1 MPLVLS
7 ETPCDGV
14 RLLRLNRPE
23 AYNAL
28 NTPLRNELADLVEAL
43 GDDPDMR
50 CIVITGN
57 EKAFAA
63 GADLAEIHTDTPVDI
78 MARKVRRF
86 WNRIESCPIPIIA
99 AVRGVAFG
107 GGCELALNADII
119 VAGENAK
126 FGQPEVRVGV
136 MPGGGGT
143 QRLIRAVGK
152 YKAMKLVLTG
162 EPISGVE
169 AAQMGLASE
178 AVPDDQVLDRALAL
192 AAKIAALPPVA
203 IRLTKEVTLAGA
215 DAALST
221 GLLMERRLFEML
233 FSTADQKEGMGAFLD
248 RREAKFTGR

>member
-1 MPLVLS
+1 MPLILC
-7 ETPCDGV
+7 ETPSEGV

-23 AYNAL
+23 AHNAL
-28 NTPLRNELADLVEAL
+28 STPLRNELADLVENL
-43 GDDPDMR
+43 GEDADTR

-63 GADLAEIHTDTPVDI
+63 GADLAEIRQDMPVDI

-143 QRLIRAVGK
+143 QRLIRAIGK
-152 YKAMKLVLTG
+152 YKTMKLVLTG
-162 EPISGVE
+162 EPISGAE
-169 AAQMGLASE
+169 AAAMGLASE

-192 AAKIAALPPVA
+192 AARIAALPPVS

-233 FSTADQKEGMGAFLD
+233 FSTEDQKEGMGAFLEK
-248 RREAKFTGR
+248 REAKFTGR